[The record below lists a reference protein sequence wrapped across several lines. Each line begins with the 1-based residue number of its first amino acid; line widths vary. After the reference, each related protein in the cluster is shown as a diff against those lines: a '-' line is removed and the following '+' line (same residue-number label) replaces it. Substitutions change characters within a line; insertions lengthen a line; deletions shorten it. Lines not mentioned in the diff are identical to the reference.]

1 MAFRAAPDKRLD
13 IYNGRPSGIDVS
25 YFNPVDPFTVM
36 KYSVRRNGTK
46 KLVSSPLVSKTYRME
61 AKKLVEETKTLIQGS
76 GRKSLEA
83 EESAYPVAR
92 DLSADTIKTVEEQ
105 GKEGKE

>member
-1 MAFRAAPDKRLD
+1 
-13 IYNGRPSGIDVS
+13 
-25 YFNPVDPFTVM
+25 
-36 KYSVRRNGTK
+36 
-46 KLVSSPLVSKTYRME
+46 ME
-61 AKKLVEETKTLIQGS
+61 AKKLVEETKALIQGS

-105 GKEGKE
+105 GKEGNE